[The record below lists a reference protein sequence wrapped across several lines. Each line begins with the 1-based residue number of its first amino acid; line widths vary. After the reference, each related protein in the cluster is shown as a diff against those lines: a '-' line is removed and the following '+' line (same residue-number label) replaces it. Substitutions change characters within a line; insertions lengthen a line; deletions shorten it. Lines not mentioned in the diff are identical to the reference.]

1 MDSLEPIRILILSK
15 QIHTINKI
23 LSTLRNEGVGLN
35 AQAASNKT
43 EFDNKIK
50 FQNWDLIL
58 CGEDS
63 FVPINIV
70 KEILKT
76 QNLALPIIFLTDI
89 NSTLKTA
96 ELLSID

>member
-1 MDSLEPIRILILSK
+1 MDSLEPIRILILSN

-23 LSTLRNEGVGLN
+23 LSTLRNEGVGLK

-43 EFDNKIK
+43 ELDNKIK

-63 FVPINIV
+63 
-70 KEILKT
+70 L
-76 QNLALPIIFLTDI
+76 
-89 NSTLKTA
+89 STNRI
-96 ELLSID
+96 S